1 MSVTP
6 HTRQNKVHN
15 WLDNFCKVQ
24 YSHLLLSWLGLQDVL
39 LPDGVEHAALFAEVS
54 ETVLFTV
61 PVHLHDIAAQRS
73 SVCVSRIVA

>member
-1 MSVTP
+1 MS
-6 HTRQNKVHN
+6 HNKVHN
-15 WLDNFCKVQ
+15 WLHNFCKVQ

-61 PVHLHDIAAQRS
+61 PVHLHDIGFQF
-73 SVCVSRIVA
+73 VFPEL

>member
-1 MSVTP
+1 MSQAL
-6 HTRQNKVHN
+6 HLTRDKTRSITG
-15 WLDNFCKVQ
+15 WTISAK